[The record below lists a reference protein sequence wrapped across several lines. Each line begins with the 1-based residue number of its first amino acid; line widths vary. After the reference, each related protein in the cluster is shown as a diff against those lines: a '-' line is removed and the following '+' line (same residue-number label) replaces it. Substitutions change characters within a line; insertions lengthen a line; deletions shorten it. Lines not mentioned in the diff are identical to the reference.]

1 MRTVGI
7 LTNGGDTCAL
17 NASIKSIRDNVY
29 RAGYKKIY
37 GIRRGYQGLIDGSI
51 DDITHRE
58 IDVRIGGSCLG
69 SLRTSPTDWVSK
81 DKRHKINEERCLQMA
96 ECLSD
101 YSIDVLVVIGGDGT
115 LQSTRSFQTWVRQK
129 HEEGGFREFEIIGFP
144 KTIDNDI
151 QTFTNFEGIPVSLCP
166 GFPSAVKK
174 IVSCIED
181 LRVTVRTAE
190 RAFTVETMGRDAGWL
205 AAAASFGGAEIVV
218 VPEHVAIYGTK
229 ENLKRQKSKES
240 LEVTKSL
247 IIDLADQIEY
257 FYRNNRNV
265 LIAVGEGLDPCVKID
280 DYQNYKRLI
289 EGLYGSRKKVG
300 ANELVAMLVS
310 PVLRYYFWCLS
321 QLCGHKRKPDH
332 VRANIDKILQG
343 SEDSSS
349 PEVQQ
354 LFDDYENKVKN
365 DNNHP
370 LNKWAIRDHLL
381 DALGVKDGDP
391 GPPEPACDGSTGRP
405 CAHPQGSGNGAGD
418 ESEGSGNN
426 TGPGPEEVRSPLTV
440 PPYKFEIR
448 PHRTDYL
455 PRSGPPSSY
464 DYKLATVLGQKVG
477 EMVLD
482 ENRSFG
488 AVPTLEQVVP
498 YERLSL
504 DVVKTVQ
511 IKEIETLRFENLKYF
526 IDEKRLFQVSPRI
539 TDFFRT
545 IMSGPK
551 SLDKAIDETPTVRD
565 DSRK

>member
-69 SLRTSPTDWVSK
+69 SLRTSPTDWVSEE
-81 DKRHKINEERCLQMA
+81 KRHKISEERCLQMA

-101 YSIDVLVVIGGDGT
+101 YNIDVLVVIGGDGT

-151 QTFTNFEGIPVSLCP
+151 QTFTNFEGIPISLCP

-218 VPEHVAIYGTK
+218 LPEHVAIYGRK
-229 ENLKRQKSKES
+229 KDLNRQQSRES
-240 LEVTKSL
+240 LEVSRRL
-247 IIDLADQIEY
+247 MLDLTDQIEY

-265 LIAVGEGLDPCVKID
+265 LIAVGEGFDPCVKIKEYQ
-280 DYQNYKRLI
+280 DYKTLI

-310 PVLRYYFWCLS
+310 PALRYYFWCLS

-332 VRANIDKILQG
+332 VRANINKIIQI
-343 SEDSSS
+343 SEKAAS
-349 PEVQQ
+349 PEVRN
-354 LFDDYENKVKN
+354 LFGEYEKKVKRG
-365 DNNHP
+365 DDHP
-370 LNKWAIRDHLL
+370 LHEWIIRDHLL
-381 DALGVKDGDP
+381 KALGVSAGDH
-391 GPPEPACDGSTGRP
+391 GPSERSCDGSGNP
-405 CAHPQGSGNGAGD
+405 CAHPGGSGNGAGD
-418 ESEGSGNN
+418 ESEGSENG
-426 TGPGPEEVRSPLTV
+426 GASGPEEVRSPLTV

-498 YERLSL
+498 YDQLSL

-511 IKEIETLRFENLKYF
+511 INEIETLRFENLKYF
-526 IDEKRLFQVSPRI
+526 LDEEKLFQVSPRI
-539 TDFFRT
+539 TNFFRT
-545 IMSGPK
+545 IMSGPE
-551 SLDKAIDETPTVRD
+551 SLDDAIEQTPTVRD
-565 DSRK
+565 ESRK